1 MKYCRKCVQPD
12 TRPGLVFDGEG
23 VCMACRFSE
32 QIETIDWDERQ
43 RQLREIAE
51 WAKETSH
58 GGFDCVVGV
67 SGGKDSTVQALY
79 VKDQLGLKALLVNYV
94 PDNITE
100 VGRHNLEN
108 LVQKGFDLVSIRP
121 NPQVFR
127 ALARRAFF
135 EYGNPVKPSEY
146 VLYAVAYHVALAFG
160 IPLIVQ
166 GENPAITIGVVND
179 IEPTDDALNLD
190 QVDTLAGGNASDWV
204 QEGIGL
210 RDLLFYQFPNKDE
223 MRKKVRAIFLGY
235 YIKEWSFTGNAE
247 FAVARGLKGRVGHDP
262 NLTGR
267 LNPYSQLD
275 SDMGIPNQML
285 KYYKFGF
292 GGMTD
297 GACYDIREGRLSRE
311 EGISLVE
318 QYDGKCDIHYIRELC
333 EYIGVTMD
341 EFWQVVDGFVNEELF
356 RKDPTSGE
364 WKPLFKVG
372 YGLGSK

>member
-1 MKYCRKCVQPD
+1 MKYCKKCVQPD

-23 VCMACRFSE
+23 VCMACSFSE
-32 QIETIDWDERQ
+32 QLETIDWDERQ

-51 WAKETSH
+51 WAKKNSH

-67 SGGKDSTVQALY
+67 SGGKDSHVQALC
-79 VKDQLGLKALLVNYV
+79 VKDQLGLKALLVNYA
-94 PDNITE
+94 PDNITDI
-100 VGRHNLEN
+100 GRHNLEN
-108 LVQKGFDLVSIRP
+108 LVQKGFDLLSIRP

-146 VLYAVAYHVALAFG
+146 VLYAVAYQTALAFG

-166 GENPAITIGVVND
+166 GENPAITLGVVGD
-179 IEPTDDALNLD
+179 IKPTADALNIN
-190 QVDTLAGGNASDWV
+190 QADTLAGGNASDWV

-210 RDLLFYQFPNKDE
+210 RDLLFYQFPDKDE

-235 YIKEWSFTGNAE
+235 YIKEWSYTRNTE
-247 FAVARGLKGRVGHDP
+247 FAVARGLKGRAGHDP

-267 LNPYSQLD
+267 LNPYYQLD

-292 GGMTD
+292 GNVTD
-297 GACYDIREGRLSRE
+297 EVCYDIREGRLSRE
-311 EGISLVE
+311 EGIRLVE

-333 EYIGVTMD
+333 DYIGITMD
-341 EFWQVVDGFVNEELF
+341 EFWQVVDGFVNKELF
-356 RKDPTSGE
+356 RKDHTSGK

-372 YGLGSK
+372 MA